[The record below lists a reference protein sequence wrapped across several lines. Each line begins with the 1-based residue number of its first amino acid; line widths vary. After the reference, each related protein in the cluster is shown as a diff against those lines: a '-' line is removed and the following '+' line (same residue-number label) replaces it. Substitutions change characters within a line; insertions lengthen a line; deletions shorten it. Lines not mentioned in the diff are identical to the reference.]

1 MATILENYYSNLL
14 ITQYKRKPKDPSK
27 PKNKAQQ
34 TIELLARLA
43 VFGELPKK
51 VEKGF
56 DPDTAVGPQLDIIG
70 KFYGVDRIVPRNNNK
85 LNDDDFR
92 TVLKIKAITN
102 TLGSSLKDIRDFLSE
117 INKDRLLGGDLIIT
131 DPLRMS
137 IRYTG
142 NLVVSQNL
150 FNYLD
155 GSNILPRPTGVS
167 LSLGI
172 NRSDQT
178 TFTFKKYGETSDT
191 GTGFNTYDNIDS
203 TKKWGTYDT

>member
-102 TLGSSLKDIRDFLSE
+102 TLGSSLKDIREFLSE

-131 DPLRMS
+131 DRLRMN

-150 FNYLD
+150 FNYLED
-155 GSNILPRPTGVS
+155 PNILPRPTGVS
-167 LSLGI
+167 VSLGI
-172 NRSDQT
+172 TQIDQT

-203 TKKWGTYDT
+203 TKKWGTYNT